1 MRIREFSER
10 DIDEITSLM
19 KNLCKI
25 KEQEF
30 NEQRWRATLKQRM
43 NEDSNS
49 EVVVAFDEESDIVLG
64 MAHFSVMNS
73 DKGFKFGYI
82 SNLIVKEEKRRGGVG
97 EEIIRYILE
106 YFKANHIQSIRLA
119 LKPNLDTA
127 AKILF
132 KKLGF
137 QEMLHIYELKI

>member
-19 KNLCKI
+19 KKLCRI
-25 KEQEF
+25 KNQEF
-30 NEQRWRATLKQRM
+30 DELRWRTTLRERM
-43 NEDSNS
+43 NKDSNS
-49 EVVVAFDEESDIVLG
+49 EVIVAFDEDSDTILG
-64 MAHFSVMNS
+64 MAYYSVRDS

-82 SNLIVKEEKRRGGVG
+82 SNLIVKEEKRRVGVG
-97 EEIIRYILE
+97 EEIIRHILD

-132 KKLGF
+132 TKLGF